1 MIEVMWERGGQAQIG
16 ENWGEISKQAFIRGD
31 AKEFGDS

>member
-1 MIEVMWERGGQAQIG
+1 MIEVMWEHGGQALIG

-31 AKEFGDS
+31 AKGFGDT